1 MRLNLYTATC
11 SLLAYGITAI
21 NLGSAMESSTVSADN
36 FTAFEDA
43 NHNVAQTYSGLEKG
57 EDSTKKELKK
67 VDKEIAKVDKKL
79 PASAK
84 GKNMEKAT
92 ATGTK
97 PSMKN
102 LLKDATNKTV
112 KKGEKRAKAPK
123 ATAKGGKKLSKM

>member
-102 LLKDATNKTV
+102 LLKDATSKTV
-112 KKGEKRAKAPK
+112 KKGEKGAKAPK